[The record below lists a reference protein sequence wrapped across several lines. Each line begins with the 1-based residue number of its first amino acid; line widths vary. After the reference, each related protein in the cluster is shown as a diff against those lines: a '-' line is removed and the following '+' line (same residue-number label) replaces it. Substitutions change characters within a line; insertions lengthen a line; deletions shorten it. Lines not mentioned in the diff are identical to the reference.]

1 MANQIKT
8 DGFEFYL
15 PSCRA
20 FVLLSELLLQVRET
34 FRDFID
40 GLVQVAVLV
49 VLRIEILLVTAALL
63 ARHNRAVLERV
74 RLGFR
79 FRRRSRKSH
88 NVRRVRHV
96 LGRHAVRTRVGRVGP
111 IGGRRDPRR
120 HDRRRLSRR
129 RSRQLKASRS
139 IMVLILRSMVV
150 VLMLVVVV
158 VVVMLLLSWRQL
170 RWLLLLLLLVV
181 MVVLV
186 VIMIVLLL
194 LLLLLVMA
202 GRRRT
207 HFKRRTRPSGCHLL
221 LSVP

>member
-8 DGFEFYL
+8 DDLEFYL

-158 VVVMLLLSWRQL
+158 VVMLLLSWRQL